1 VIQTEQVINQLFAL
15 RGDVASNLGVSV
27 PTLY

>member
-1 VIQTEQVINQLFAL
+1 VIQAEQVINQRFAL
-15 RGDVASNLGVSV
+15 RGDVASNLVSV